1 MCLLTRALLRRAQ
14 AVQKACDFLLH
25 VQRQDGGWGESY
37 LSCVDKVYTQLEGD
51 TSHVVNTAWGLLSLV
66 NAGYRVRAP
75 LDR

>member
-1 MCLLTRALLRRAQ
+1 M
-14 AVQKACDFLLH
+14 QKACDFLLH

-37 LSCVDKVYTQLEGD
+37 LSCVDKVYTQLASD

-66 NAGYRVRAP
+66 SAGYRVRAP